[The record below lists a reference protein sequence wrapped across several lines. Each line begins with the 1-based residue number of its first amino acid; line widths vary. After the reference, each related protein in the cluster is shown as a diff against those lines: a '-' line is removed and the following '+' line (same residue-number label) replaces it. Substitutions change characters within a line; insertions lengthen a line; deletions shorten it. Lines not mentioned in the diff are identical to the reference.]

1 MLRQAL
7 PALREG
13 REPDPELLA
22 RRALIAELSGPATP
36 KYVEFGGLRCAVATS
51 AVPRARIVHCHGG
64 GFRHGSARG
73 WTAFASRL
81 AAVADVEV
89 LVPDY
94 SLAPER
100 PFPAAIH
107 EIVSVLT
114 AIQEGTSALPLILA
128 GDSAGAGLAL
138 ATASVLERPVPL
150 AGIIFLSPWIDLRL
164 DANSFRRCAASD
176 ATLSRETL
184 AVSAEAYLQGVSPEN
199 PLASPLLGDLT
210 GLPPVQ
216 VQVGSDEVL
225 CDDSLA
231 LAERLA
237 AAGVRCELYLEP
249 GVPHVWPVP
258 FPDLA
263 ASVRALARVGCFVSD
278 VLDRSR

>member
-1 MLRQAL
+1 MLRQSL

-13 REPDPELLA
+13 CEPDPELLA
-22 RRALIAELSGPATP
+22 RRASIAELSGPASP
-36 KYVEFGGLRCAVATS
+36 EYVEIGGLRCAVATS
-51 AVPRARIVHCHGG
+51 AAPRARIVHCHGG
-64 GFRHGSARG
+64 GFRHGSAQG
-73 WTAFASRL
+73 WAAFASRL
-81 AAVADVEV
+81 ATVAEVEV
-89 LVPDY
+89 VVPDY

-107 EIVSVLT
+107 EIASVLT
-114 AIQEGTSALPLILA
+114 ALFQEASPLPLILA
-128 GDSAGAGLAL
+128 GDSAGGALAL
-138 ATASVLERPVPL
+138 AVASALQRPVPL
-150 AGIIFLSPWIDLRL
+150 AGIVLLSPWIDLRL
-164 DANSFRRCAASD
+164 DANSHRRCAASD

-184 AVSAEAYLQGVSPEN
+184 AVSAEAYLQGVSPED
-199 PLASPLLGDLT
+199 PLASPLLGNLA

-216 VQVGSDEVL
+216 LHVGSDEVL

-263 ASVRALARVGCFVSD
+263 ASTRALARVRRFVTD
-278 VLDRSR
+278 VLACSP

>member
-51 AVPRARIVHCHGG
+51 AVACARIVHCHGG

-107 EIVSVLT
+107 EIASVLT
-114 AIQEGTSALPLILA
+114 ALFQEASPLPLILA
-128 GDSAGAGLAL
+128 GDSAGGALAL
-138 ATASVLERPVPL
+138 AVASVIERPVPL
-150 AGIIFLSPWIDLRL
+150 AGIILLSPWLDLRL
-164 DANSFRRCAASD
+164 DANSYRRCAASD

-184 AVSAEAYLQGVSPEN
+184 AVSAEAYLQGVSPED
-199 PLASPLLGDLT
+199 PLASPLLGNLA
-210 GLPPVQ
+210 GLPSVQ
-216 VQVGSDEVL
+216 IQVGSDEVL
-225 CDDSLA
+225 CDDSFA

-237 AAGVRCELYLEP
+237 AEGVRCELHLEP

-263 ASVRALARVGCFVSD
+263 ASVRALARVGRFVTN
-278 VLDRSR
+278 VLECDG

>member
-7 PALREG
+7 PALRDG
-13 REPDPELLA
+13 RKPDPELLA
-22 RRALIAELSGPATP
+22 RRASIAELSGPASP
-36 KYVEFGGLRCAVATS
+36 KYVEIGGLRCAIATS
-51 AVPRARIVHCHGG
+51 DVPRARIVHCHGG

-73 WTAFASRL
+73 WAAFASRV
-81 AAVADVEV
+81 AAVAEVEV

-107 EIVSVLT
+107 EIAAVIAALVDQS
-114 AIQEGTSALPLILA
+114 SPLPLILA
-128 GDSAGAGLAL
+128 GDSAGGALAL
-138 ATASVLERPVPL
+138 AVATMLERPVPL
-150 AGIIFLSPWIDLRL
+150 AGMILLSPWLDLRL
-164 DANSFRRCAASD
+164 VANSHRRCAASD

-184 AVSAEAYLQGVSPEN
+184 AVSAEAYLQGVSPDD
-199 PLASPLLGDLT
+199 PLASPLLGDLA

-225 CDDSLA
+225 CDDSLE

-237 AAGVRCELYLEP
+237 AAGVRCDLYLEP

-263 ASVRALARVGCFVSD
+263 ASTRALARVRRFVTD
-278 VLDRSR
+278 VLECAR